1 MSLSADATLLTRGRD
16 PYVIAAALLLDEIL
30 AGELDVESGCVEG
43 EPIADWIDRFSRIA
57 PPRIIADL
65 VRQGRVTPRRFSLS
79 VDARAEAEARL
90 RAEHDAILG
99 TLLATHP
106 LPPST
111 HTLPPAVQDVLSAI
125 RVFHLAF
132 S

>member
-57 PPRIIADL
+57 PPRSIAEL
-65 VRQGRVTPRRFSLS
+65 VRQGCVTPRRFSLS

-90 RAEHDAILG
+90 RAEHDAILA
-99 TLLATHP
+99 TLLVTNP

-125 RVFHLAF
+125 RVFHMAF

>member
-16 PYVIAAALLLDEIL
+16 PYVTAAALLIDEIL
-30 AGELDVESGCVEG
+30 AGELDVESGCVDG
-43 EPIADWIDRFSRIA
+43 EPVADWIDRFSRIA

-79 VDARAEAEARL
+79 VDARAEAAARL

-99 TLLATHP
+99 ALLATSP
-106 LPPST
+106 LPLTT
-111 HTLPPAVQDVLSAI
+111 HTLPAPIQDVLSAV
-125 RVFHLAF
+125 RVSHMAIT
-132 S
+132 

>member
-16 PYVIAAALLLDEIL
+16 PYVIAAALLIDEIL
-30 AGELDVESGCVEG
+30 AGELDVESGCVDG

-57 PPRIIADL
+57 SPRIIADL

-79 VDARAEAEARL
+79 VDARAEAAARL

-99 TLLATHP
+99 ALLATCRLP
-106 LPPST
+106 LTT
-111 HTLPPAVQDVLSAI
+111 HTLPAAIQDVLSWVRVAHMAI
-125 RVFHLAF
+125 T
-132 S
+132 

>member
-16 PYVIAAALLLDEIL
+16 PYVIAAALLIDEIL
-30 AGELDVESGCVEG
+30 AGELDVESGCVDG

-65 VRQGRVTPRRFSLS
+65 VRQGHVTPRRFSLS
-79 VDARAEAEARL
+79 VDAGAEAEARL

-99 TLLATHP
+99 ALLANNP
-106 LPPST
+106 LPRTT
-111 HTLPPAVQDVLSAI
+111 HTLPAAVQDVLSTVRVSHMAI
-125 RVFHLAF
+125 T
-132 S
+132 

>member
-30 AGELDVESGCVEG
+30 AGELDVEGGRVDG

-65 VRQGRVTPRRFSLS
+65 VRQGSVTPRRFSLS
-79 VDARAEAEARL
+79 VDARAEAEARS
-90 RAEHDAILG
+90 RADDDSILG
-99 TLLATHP
+99 ALLALHP

-111 HTLPPAVQDVLSAI
+111 HTLPPAVQNVLSAV
-125 RVFHLAF
+125 RVSHIAF
-132 S
+132 T

>member
-1 MSLSADATLLTRGRD
+1 MSLSADATLLTQGRD

-30 AGELDVESGCVEG
+30 AGELDIVSGCVDG

-57 PPRIIADL
+57 PQRIIADL
-65 VRQGRVTPRRFSLS
+65 VRQGDVTPRRFSLS
-79 VDARAEAEARL
+79 VDARAEAGAQL
-90 RAEHDAILG
+90 RAEHDTILG
-99 TLLATHP
+99 ALLAVRP

-111 HTLPPAVQDVLSAI
+111 HTLPPAVRDVLSAI
-125 RVFHLAF
+125 RVVHMAF